1 MLNKEI
7 IENVAKGLEVLMKK
21 YKLNASPGDKER
33 YEATKQA
40 HAAIRK
46 VILTMEIKGDIL
58 NITPIKKGDKCGWTV
73 IDSENNSKNYS
84 A

>member
-1 MLNKEI
+1 MLTKEV
-7 IENVAKGLEVLMKK
+7 IEDVAKGLEVLMKK
-21 YKLNASPGDKER
+21 YRLNASPGDKER

-58 NITPIKKGDKCGWTV
+58 DITPIKKGDRCGWAV
-73 IDSENNSKNYS
+73 IDLENNTKNYG